1 MKRIMASSIGN
12 DYDGYRPCLRRRH
25 APGAAEGSATGD
37 KEVRMIRLPRIT
49 VEVPVIRIGRG
60 PADYEQLA
68 AYADGLRRPQGL
80 HMTLLHIGILD
91 DFGTDVAA
99 WTKGA
104 TDAGTAVIKTADW
117 LRRLPVLEGF
127 SGTAEKLTLFGG
139 GRVAGLDVDVPQ
151 GVRDFQVS
159 LVVALHELLDDL
171 LVDNPDDF
179 ILSSPA
185 LGYRYP
191 RWHPHVAVGKPKNVG
206 KPQYQGQPGDA
217 GSREH
222 GRAPDRTGSWEIR
235 PLTVEFGPSQIR
247 NQQLLPP
254 PDSPG
259 SKGT

>member
-1 MKRIMASSIGN
+1 ML
-12 DYDGYRPCLRRRH
+12 RP
-25 APGAAEGSATGD
+25 
-37 KEVRMIRLPRIT
+37 PRIT
-49 VEVPVIRIGRG
+49 IEVPVIGIGAR

-91 DFGTDVAA
+91 DFAADVAA

-104 TDAGTAVIKTADW
+104 TDPAAAVARTADW
-117 LRRLPVLEGF
+117 LRALPVLEGF
-127 SGTAEKLTLFGG
+127 SGSAERLVLFGG
-139 GRVAGLDVDVPQ
+139 GRVSGLDVDVPQ
-151 GVRDFQVS
+151 SVRDFQVS

-191 RWHPHVAVGKPKNVG
+191 RWHPHVAVGKPKYQRQSG
-206 KPQYQGQPGDA
+206 PAKPG
-217 GSREH
+217 E
-222 GRAPDRTGSWEIR
+222 GRARERSGSWEIR

-247 NQQLLPP
+247 NRQLLPP
-254 PDSPG
+254 ADSPA
-259 SKGT
+259 T